1 MKKIL
6 ALMLAL
12 TIAAVSLF
20 ALGVTAFADPAEGE
34 NPSSSDVAPDA
45 GADTDT
51 DTAEPSTNG
60 QTPDDPDLTTT
71 QAPATQAP
79 TDAPSTHPPTEAP
92 STEPSTAPLL
102 TLAPDATNNIN
113 DPDEN
118 GTTVPAPVDTDI
130 PNTGSGIVVP
140 ALALLALAGGAV
152 IAVKAK
158 KED

>member
-1 MKKIL
+1 MKKVL

-20 ALGVTAFADPAEGE
+20 ALGVTAFAEPADGE
-34 NPSSSDVAPDA
+34 TQATEATEATEATQPEA
-45 GADTDT
+45 T
-51 DTAEPSTNG
+51 EPSTNG

-79 TDAPSTHPPTEAP
+79 TQAPATQAPATQPTAP
-92 STEPSTAPLL
+92 TTAPLV

-152 IAVKAK
+152 IAVKTK

>member
-1 MKKIL
+1 MKKVL

-20 ALGVTAFADPAEGE
+20 ALGVTAFADE
-34 NPSSSDVAPDA
+34 PSS
-45 GADTDT
+45 
-51 DTAEPSTNG
+51 TATEATEATEATQPEATEPSTNG

-79 TDAPSTHPPTEAP
+79 TQAPATQAPATQPTAP
-92 STEPSTAPLL
+92 TTAPLV

-152 IAVKAK
+152 IAVKTK

>member
-51 DTAEPSTNG
+51 DTAEPST
-60 QTPDDPDLTTT
+60 
-71 QAPATQAP
+71 
-79 TDAPSTHPPTEAP
+79 
-92 STEPSTAPLL
+92 APLV

>member
-20 ALGVTAFADPAEGE
+20 ALGVTAFADPADSETQSTE
-34 NPSSSDVAPDA
+34 ATDA
-45 GADTDT
+45 TEATEAT
-51 DTAEPSTNG
+51 EPSTNG

-79 TDAPSTHPPTEAP
+79 TEAPATQAPTEAP
-92 STEPSTAPLL
+92 STEPSTAPLV

>member
-79 TDAPSTHPPTEAP
+79 TEAP
-92 STEPSTAPLL
+92 STEPSTAPLV

>member
-79 TDAPSTHPPTEAP
+79 TEAP
-92 STEPSTAPLL
+92 STEPSTAPLV

-118 GTTVPAPVDTDI
+118 GTTVPAPVDTAI
-130 PNTGSGIVVP
+130 PNTGRGIVVP

>member
-34 NPSSSDVAPDA
+34 NPSSTDVAPDA

-79 TDAPSTHPPTEAP
+79 TEAP
-92 STEPSTAPLL
+92 STEPSTAPLV
-102 TLAPDATNNIN
+102 TLPEGETNNVN

-130 PNTGSGIVVP
+130 PNTGSGIDVP